1 MSITPLGEV
10 VARIRQKHLAD
21 LITRGKR
28 LDGRGL
34 TDYREIKIEPGV
46 VEKAEGSALV
56 TIGNTK
62 VMAGVKIEPGDPF
75 PDTPNEGILTVNAEL
90 VPLASPTFELG
101 PPNEDAIELARVVD
115 RGLRESKAVDLPKL
129 CITPGKKVF
138 VVFIDVYILNHDGN
152 LVDASSLAA
161 LVALLNTKMPN
172 YEVIEGELEF
182 KPGHMQLPMQKTPI
196 AVTLAKINGKLVVD
210 PALIEEQVMDAKIT
224 ITVDQN
230 EKICAMQKSGL
241 GAFTIDMVKEA
252 VGLALEK
259 AKEIRVAVAG

>member
-10 VARIRQKHLAD
+10 VARIRQKHLAEF
-21 LITRGKR
+21 IAKGKR

-46 VEKAEGSALV
+46 IDKAEGSALV

-62 VMAGVKIEPGDPF
+62 VMAGVKIQAGDPF

-101 PPNEDAIELARVVD
+101 PPNENAIELARVVD
-115 RGLRESKAVDLPKL
+115 RGIRESKAVDLPKL

-161 LVALLNTKMPN
+161 LVALLNAKMRN
-172 YEVIEGELEF
+172 YEVIKGELEF
-182 KPGHMQLPMQKTPI
+182 KPGYQQLPIQNLPI
-196 AVTLAKINGKLVVD
+196 AVTLAKISEKLVVD
-210 PALIEEQVMDAKIT
+210 PALTEEQVMDVKIT
-224 ITVDQN
+224 ITFDQN
-230 EKICAMQKSGL
+230 DKICAMQKSGL

-252 VGLALEK
+252 AGLAQKK
-259 AKEIRVAVAG
+259 AKELREAVTK